1 MDKLQEAIE
10 NIEKFAIEA
19 GLSAKEF
26 SEYLKT
32 LAANGPIKAIE
43 KEIHN
48 LKIEKVENERWDWL
62 DDINE

>member
-10 NIEKFAIEA
+10 NIGKFATEA

-26 SEYLKT
+26 SEYLKG
-32 LAANGPIKAIE
+32 LAANAPIEAIE

-48 LKIEKVENERWDWL
+48 LKIEKEENERWDWL
-62 DDINE
+62 DDIDE